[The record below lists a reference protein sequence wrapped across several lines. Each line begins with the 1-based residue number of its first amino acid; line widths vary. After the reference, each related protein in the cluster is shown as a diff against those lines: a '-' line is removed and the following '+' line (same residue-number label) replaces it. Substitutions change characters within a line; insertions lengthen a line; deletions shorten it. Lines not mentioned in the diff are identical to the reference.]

1 MPNPSNQAPLGA
13 VRVFTVAAQF
23 ENFKRAAKELG
34 VTPTAVSSQI
44 KSLEAFLGCTLF
56 DRNAQSVTLNQTGR
70 QFAQACDAVFAR
82 LDKAVQDVRQTAG
95 RGSITVGVGALIGS
109 QWLSK
114 RLFSFWQHF
123 PETGLHLQYA
133 PGGVEFSDGQTDM
146 MLAWG
151 DGRWPGLIS
160 EPLLRFKTSPV
171 IAHSL
176 LEGNPALN
184 NPADLLNLPLLHWKD
199 QFDWLEWFESMDVET
214 SNHLPGVV
222 IDDSSV
228 LLRAVLSGQGVSL
241 GLLPLIESELR
252 SGHLI
257 RPFEQDFTPSRSYH
271 LVYPPDAMDQ
281 PQLKAFR
288 DWIVEE
294 AGLSHSKQ
302 MPLKEADRQ
311 RLPT

>member
-1 MPNPSNQAPLGA
+1 MPDPSNQTPLGA

-23 ENFKRAAKELG
+23 GNFKRAAAELG
-34 VTPTAVSSQI
+34 VTPTAVSSQV
-44 KSLEAFLGCTLF
+44 KSLEAYLGCTLF
-56 DRNAQSVTLNQTGR
+56 DRNAQSVTLNQAGQ
-70 QFAQACDAVFAR
+70 QFAEACDAIFAR
-82 LDKAVQDVRQTAG
+82 LDKAVIDVRQTAG
-95 RGSITVGVGALIGS
+95 RTSITVGVGALIGS

-114 RLFSFWQHF
+114 RLFSFWQRF
-123 PETGLHLQYA
+123 PDTGLHLQYS

-171 IAHSL
+171 LAHSL
-176 LEGNPALN
+176 LASNPAVN
-184 NPADLLNLPLLHWKD
+184 NPGDLLNLPLLHWKD
-199 QFDWLEWFESMDVET
+199 QFDWLEWFESMGVET
-214 SNHLPGVV
+214 GGHLPGVV

-252 SGHLI
+252 SGHLV
-257 RPFEQDFTPSRSYH
+257 RPFKKDFAPSRSYH

-288 DWIVEE
+288 DWVVEE
-294 AGLSHSKQ
+294 AGQSH
-302 MPLKEADRQ
+302 R
-311 RLPT
+311 

>member
-1 MPNPSNQAPLGA
+1 M
-13 VRVFTVAAQF
+13 RVFAVAARYG
-23 ENFKRAAKELG
+23 NFKRAAAELS

-44 KSLEAFLGCTLF
+44 KSLEAYLGCRLF
-56 DRNAQSVTLNQTGR
+56 DRSAQSVTLNETGR
-70 QFAQACDAVFAR
+70 QFAEACEAVFAR
-82 LDKAVQDVRQTAG
+82 LDKAVQEVRQSASRT
-95 RGSITVGVGALIGS
+95 SITVGVGALIGS

-114 RLFSFWQHF
+114 RLFSFWQRF
-123 PETGLHLQYA
+123 PETGLHLQYS

-171 IAHSL
+171 ISPSL
-176 LEGNPALN
+176 LYSKPHPAR
-184 NPADLLNLPLLHWKD
+184 PADMLTLPLLHWKD
-199 QFDWLEWFESMDVET
+199 QFDWLEWFAAMGVET
-214 SNHLPGVV
+214 GGRLPGVV

-252 SGHLI
+252 SGQLI
-257 RPFEQDFTPSRSYH
+257 RPFKEDFAPSRSYH

-281 PQLKAFR
+281 LQLKAFR
-288 DWIVEE
+288 NWIIEE
-294 AGLSHSKQ
+294 AGLKN
-302 MPLKEADRQ
+302 P
-311 RLPT
+311 